1 MILFRAEGNAS
12 TGLGHIYRVLSLI
25 DMIQE
30 TTWNYSLIV
39 HKKSCVEIIPKHINI
54 DSIDDD
60 TDEFSLFLKY
70 KKAGFKLL
78 ILDGYQFNSV
88 YQKKAKDLGF
98 KILYIDDL
106 CEEFMYAD
114 AVINHCAGL
123 KQSNFQK
130 SQYTRLFLG
139 PPYAILRKSFLDFNH
154 SLNKNKATNQIFINF
169 GGADPM
175 NISAKVLPWIVE
187 LDVFNKIIVV
197 TGKAYQKQLEDSKN
211 DKVLF
216 YQNIEAQQ
224 MANLIATSSLAIVPA
239 STVLYEVCAINKPVI
254 SGYYVENQEKIY
266 KGFLNERLID
276 GIGDFRKLE
285 KKLFLNNINHLLLN
299 KASRDELLMN
309 QKKWFDGMSGS
320 RIIKIV
326 QSLL

>member
-30 TTWNYSLIV
+30 TTWSYSLII

-54 DSIDDD
+54 DIIDDD

-70 KKAGFKLL
+70 KSAGYKLL
-78 ILDGYQFNSV
+78 ILDGYQFNSA
-88 YQKKAKDLGF
+88 YQKKAKGLGL

-130 SQYTRLFLG
+130 AQYTRLFLG
-139 PPYAILRKSFLDFNH
+139 PTYAILRKPFLDFNH
-154 SLNKNKATNQIFINF
+154 SLNKNKANSQLFINF

-175 NISAKVLPWIVE
+175 NISAKVLQSIVE
-187 LDVFNKIIVV
+187 LDLFNKIIVV
-197 TGKAYQKQLEDSKN
+197 TGKAYQNQEGDSKN
-211 DKVLF
+211 EKVFF
-216 YQNIEAQQ
+216 YKNIEAQQ
-224 MANLIATSSLAIVPA
+224 MANLIATSSLAIVSA

-266 KGFLNERLID
+266 KAFLNERLIT
-276 GIGDFRKLE
+276 GVGDFRKLE
-285 KKLFLNNINHLLLN
+285 EKNLIKNINNLLYN
-299 KASRDELLMN
+299 KTLHDELLMN
-309 QKKWFDGMSGS
+309 QGKWFDGMSGN
-320 RIIKIV
+320 RIIKII